1 MPPTNPE
8 NDTMD
13 LDLPAN
19 TNTPKPKPTTTTTT
33 LTLKKPPFAYAHLI
47 PLTPPASSSSPAAP
61 LDTLQIRS
69 YLTTALRQFLG
80 DTGAAI
86 PIDILHL
93 QQSSVWVRVP
103 RADLGAFAAGVTAFA
118 GVAGQG
124 GPGGGRVV
132 LRVRA
137 CGDWL
142 GGLVGS
148 EEEGELWD

>member
-1 MPPTNPE
+1 MPPNPE

-13 LDLPAN
+13 LDLPAS
-19 TNTPKPKPTTTTTT
+19 TPQKTKPPTTTT
-33 LTLKKPPFAYAHLI
+33 LTLKNPPFAYAHLT
-47 PLTPPASSSSPAAP
+47 PLTPSAAP
-61 LDTLQIRS
+61 QPELDTLQIRS

-118 GVAGQG
+118 GVPGQG
-124 GPGGGRVV
+124 GSGGGRVV

-142 GGLVGS
+142 GGLLRS
-148 EEEGELWD
+148 EEEEKGLWG